1 MLKITEDRFRRQLKE
16 YINRLCTVSDK
27 LFLEEDKFESV
38 FQLYRRYEG
47 AIHQRIEDINEKEKH
62 GIRIDRHKVATAF
75 FCAILTAQPIGRKG
89 GADKFFERTVNEQLA
104 LIFSVLFIIDIF
116 NISAEPKDKMD
127 AEIYGLFIKF
137 PECHH
142 SKYKNYK
149 MNFIMLL
156 DETQKELLNIDSEK
170 FQPSSLFVISHL
182 FFLIDVY
189 SYERNRYCI
198 LDEGFAP
205 DTDSTKNQP

>member
-1 MLKITEDRFRRQLKE
+1 MLKITEDRFRWQLKE
-16 YINRLCTVSDK
+16 DIKRLCALSDK

-38 FQLYRRYEG
+38 FQLYRRYED
-47 AIHQRIEDINEKEKH
+47 AIHQRIEESNEKEKND
-62 GIRIDRHKVATAF
+62 IRMDKHKVATAF
-75 FCAILTAQPIGRKG
+75 FCAILTAQPIGRKD
-89 GADKFFERTVNEQLA
+89 GADKFYERTVNEQLA
-104 LIFSVLFIIDIF
+104 LIFSASYIIDTF
-116 NISAEPKDKMD
+116 NISDETKDKMD

-137 PECHH
+137 PECQH
-142 SKYKNYK
+142 SKYKDYV

-189 SYERNRYCI
+189 SYQKNRCRI
-198 LDEGFAP
+198 LEGGLAT
-205 DTDSTKNQP
+205 DTNT